1 MYVCKY
7 LKFECLGDKGVL
19 DIEFLIYELYGKI
32 ISFILKWLD
41 YLLL

>member
-7 LKFECLGDKGVL
+7 LKFDCLGDKGVL

-32 ISFILKWLD
+32 ISYILK
-41 YLLL
+41 